1 MVVKVLGLLRTVRLS
16 FLPLIILPPI
26 MNIHVLEQTKKER
39 KSNMLKRLK
48 EKLKACWNDIVQTKK
63 TA

>member
-48 EKLKACWNDIVQTKK
+48 KKLKACWNDIVQTKK